1 MANRKQKAQARQV
14 PVTAWMVLILIFI
27 LELFG
32 YTWCRVQNVRV
43 GYEISDARIER
54 QELVELESN
63 LKMSLARLKS
73 PQRLAEFARKR
84 GLVTPTQEQ
93 KLTLP

>member
-1 MANRKQKAQARQV
+1 MINRKQKSPPKPIPIGV
-14 PVTAWMVLILIFI
+14 WMALILIFI

-32 YTWCRVQNVRV
+32 YTWCRVQNVRI
-43 GYEISDARIER
+43 GYEISAARKER
-54 QELVELESN
+54 QELIILEDN
-63 LKMSLARLKS
+63 LNMRLARLKS
-73 PQRLAEFARKR
+73 PQRLAEFAQKR